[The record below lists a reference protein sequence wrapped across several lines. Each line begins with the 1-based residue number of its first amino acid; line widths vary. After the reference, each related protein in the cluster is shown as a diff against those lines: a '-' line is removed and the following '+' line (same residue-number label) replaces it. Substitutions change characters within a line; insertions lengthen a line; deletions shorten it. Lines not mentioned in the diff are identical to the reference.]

1 MGKFL
6 YNTNR
11 REILKGEET
20 MQYIT
25 LIGIVI
31 IVIGFALKLDVLAGV
46 IKEELN

>member
-25 LIGIVI
+25 LIGIFI
-31 IVIGFALKLDVLAGV
+31 IVIGFSLILDILAVVL
-46 IKEELN
+46 